1 MYNLNS
7 LIVQRWQKWFQL
19 LSENRSLNLELL
31 LMLCSL
37 TIPDTSPS
45 HPAECSSSH
54 QVEIQVL
61 RETVTRHLS
70 STLVEIVVNLT
81 LKVSVSSI

>member
-1 MYNLNS
+1 
-7 LIVQRWQKWFQL
+7 
-19 LSENRSLNLELL
+19 
-31 LMLCSL
+31 MLCSL
-37 TIPDTSPS
+37 TIPGTSPS
-45 HPAECSSSH
+45 HPAECGSSH

-81 LKVSVSSI
+81 YSFNVQYLIKLVPSVKGMVFFKYVLQS